1 MRNVIDVNLYVRTY
15 LASELGDQ
23 IGRGLFKQVGVLRTE
38 YVRTE
43 EEGSVVLG
51 RQIEAVIHDQHLDR
65 LYAVEQYKGLAIR
78 SEIRDEDMLAA
89 MRETIPTLED
99 GEGFTYDQRVVLGA
113 EELGEEAVSI
123 PKGVEVND
131 GTA

>member
-1 MRNVIDVNLYVRTY
+1 MRNVIDVNQYVRTY
-15 LASELGDQ
+15 RASELGDQ
-23 IGRGLFKQVGVLRTE
+23 IARGLFKQVGVLRTE

-51 RQIEAVIHDQHLDR
+51 RQIEAVIHDKHLDR

-78 SEIRDEDMLAA
+78 SEIRDEDMLGA
-89 MRETIPTLED
+89 MREIIPTLAD
-99 GEGFTYDQRVVLGA
+99 GEGFTFDQRVTLGA
-113 EELGEEAVSI
+113 EELGEEEVSI
-123 PKGVEVND
+123 PNGVEVND